1 MGYNPKSLSSNA
13 VGKLRR
19 LWKFGRGALTRT
31 IRPPNAMRR
40 QRGEPTRTMRP
51 PNAMRRERGALTR
64 TKTVLQPK
72 ADYATYGCYAKR
84 ARQADADYATSER
97 DAMRARRADAD
108 QKNLQPSP
116 SSGCVFI
123 VVSVVRPSNR
133 KTVQAPLV
141 MWLTCIS
148 GCWST
153 PTRSTYMCTCRSWL
167 WQATPSYDQVK
178 EYVSQRA
185 SW

>member
-1 MGYNPKSLSSNA
+1 MRQTKADYATSERGTKRARRADPGNTFSRGLCD
-13 VGKLRR
+13 LR
-19 LWKFGRGALTRT
+19 TRCEESAAS
-31 IRPPNAMRR
+31 RAMRR
-40 QRGEPTRTMRP
+40 ERGEPTRTMRP

-141 MWLTCIS
+141 MWLTCVS
-148 GCWST
+148 GC
-153 PTRSTYMCTCRSWL
+153 
-167 WQATPSYDQVK
+167 
-178 EYVSQRA
+178 
-185 SW
+185 